1 MAKGTETVVTV
12 QEILGKEFPDK
23 ALKGLPF
30 EQGMKLLTEL
40 VGQVESGDLPLE
52 QSIHAYER
60 GALLLQQLRAQ
71 LEAAEVRLT
80 VVKKGTE

>member
-1 MAKGTETVVTV
+1 
-12 QEILGKEFPDK
+12 
-23 ALKGLPF
+23 
-30 EQGMKLLTEL
+30 MKLLTEL